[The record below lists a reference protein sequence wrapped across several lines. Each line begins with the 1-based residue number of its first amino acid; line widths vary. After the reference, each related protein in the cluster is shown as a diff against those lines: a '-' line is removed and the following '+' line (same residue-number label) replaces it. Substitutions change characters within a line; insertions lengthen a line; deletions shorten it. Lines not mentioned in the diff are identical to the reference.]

1 MTHSLTLLNCLTRIN
16 GLTQINGLTKKTRWK
31 RSFTAIMLVIMGFF
45 TLSSAFAAKLTDIK
59 VNNGPTESRVTLSFD
74 GQPVYAFFSLNSPER
89 VVLDVRQSGNL
100 SGLPLEFSGQNLL
113 KRIRS
118 STPKDAQST
127 RLVLELTQKVKTRAV
142 TQQSGNNYTVVM
154 TMSAAASAPVRQT
167 QPTLSQNQNN
177 VSQNNAP
184 LNQTN
189 TPSPNA
195 GRLTSQAS
203 NTNTASRVTSAN
215 TNSVAKN
222 PFNNK
227 PTVVV
232 SSESVTTNT
241 SRPIKT
247 SSAANSSRVV
257 VAIDAGHGGQDP
269 GAIGQNGLKEKN
281 VTIAIARRLE
291 ALLNSD
297 PMFKPV
303 LTRNGDYF
311 ISVMGRSDVARKQGA
326 NVLVSVHADAAPN
339 RSATGASVWVLS
351 NRRANSEMGNW
362 LEQHEKQS
370 ELLGGA
376 GDVLANTAS
385 DPYLSQAVLDLQFGH
400 SQRVGYDVA
409 TKVLNELQRV
419 GDIHKRRP
427 EHASLGVLRSPDIP
441 SLLVETGFISNS
453 TEERLLGS
461 SAYQE
466 KIAQA
471 IYKGLRSYFLAH
483 PLQADPKVEN
493 RPLIET
499 AAVDSSSQRSGVSQ
513 PEPMVSSTQ
522 SGRVSATKPAAAD
535 AVTKNRSQIHKVQ
548 RGETLSGIASQYGVS
563 MAVLRQN
570 NTLKNDV
577 VWVGQRLKVPA
588 SGATVATAA
597 PKAAAKAKQG
607 KSQPVKHQVK
617 RGDTLSAIAAR
628 YGVSMSEIERANK
641 IKSGNVQL
649 GQTLTIPQS

>member
-1 MTHSLTLLNCLTRIN
+1 
-16 GLTQINGLTKKTRWK
+16 
-31 RSFTAIMLVIMGFF
+31 MLVIVGLF
-45 TLSSAFAAKLTDIK
+45 TLPAAFAAKLTDIK

-127 RLVLELTQKVKTRAV
+127 RLVLELTQKAKTRAV

-167 QPTLSQNQNN
+167 QSVLSQNNT
-177 VSQNNAP
+177 S

-203 NTNTASRVTSAN
+203 NTNTASRVTSVN

-247 SSAANSSRVV
+247 SSASNSSRVV

-513 PEPMVSSTQ
+513 PEPVVSNISSNAQ
-522 SGRVSATKPAAAD
+522 GGRVSATKSVAAG

-577 VWVGQRLKVPA
+577 VWVGQRLKIPA
-588 SGATVATAA
+588 SGVTVAAAA
-597 PKAAAKAKQG
+597 PKAVAKAKPS

>member
-16 GLTQINGLTKKTRWK
+16 GLTQKTRWR
-31 RSFTAIMLVIMGFF
+31 RSFTAVMLVIVGLF
-45 TLSSAFAAKLTDIK
+45 TLPAAFAAKLTDIK

-127 RLVLELTQKVKTRAV
+127 RLVLELTQKAKTRAV

-167 QPTLSQNQNN
+167 QSVLSQNNT
-177 VSQNNAP
+177 S

-203 NTNTASRVTSAN
+203 NTNTASRVTSVN

-247 SSAANSSRVV
+247 SSASNSSRVV

-297 PMFKPV
+297 PMFKSV

-513 PEPMVSSTQ
+513 PEPVVSNISSNAQ
-522 SGRVSATKPAAAD
+522 GGRVSATKPVAAG

-577 VWVGQRLKVPA
+577 VWVGQRLKIPA
-588 SGATVATAA
+588 SGVTVAAAA
-597 PKAAAKAKQG
+597 PKAVAKAKPS

>member
-1 MTHSLTLLNCLTRIN
+1 MMHSLTLLNCLTRIN
-16 GLTQINGLTKKTRWK
+16 GLTQKTRWR
-31 RSFTAIMLVIMGFF
+31 RSFTAVMLVIVGLF
-45 TLSSAFAAKLTDIK
+45 TLPAAFAAKLTDIK

-127 RLVLELTQKVKTRAV
+127 RLVLELTQKAKTRAV

-167 QPTLSQNQNN
+167 QSVLSQNNT
-177 VSQNNAP
+177 S

-203 NTNTASRVTSAN
+203 NTNTASRVTSVN

-247 SSAANSSRVV
+247 SSASNSSRVV

-513 PEPMVSSTQ
+513 PEPVVSNISSNAQ
-522 SGRVSATKPAAAD
+522 GGRVSAAKPVAAG

-577 VWVGQRLKVPA
+577 VWVGQRLKIPA
-588 SGATVATAA
+588 SGATVAAAA
-597 PKAAAKAKQG
+597 PKAVAKAKPS

>member
-16 GLTQINGLTKKTRWK
+16 GLTQKTRWR
-31 RSFTAIMLVIMGFF
+31 RSFTAVMLVIVGLF
-45 TLSSAFAAKLTDIK
+45 TLPAAFAAKLTDIK

-127 RLVLELTQKVKTRAV
+127 RLVLELTQKAKTRAV

-167 QPTLSQNQNN
+167 QSVLSQNNT
-177 VSQNNAP
+177 S

-203 NTNTASRVTSAN
+203 NTNTASRVTSVN

-247 SSAANSSRVV
+247 SSASNSSRVV

-513 PEPMVSSTQ
+513 PEPVVSNISSNAQ
-522 SGRVSATKPAAAD
+522 GGRVSATKPVAAG

-577 VWVGQRLKVPA
+577 VWVGQRLKIPA
-588 SGATVATAA
+588 SGATVAAAA
-597 PKAAAKAKQG
+597 PKAVAKAKPS

>member
-1 MTHSLTLLNCLTRIN
+1 
-16 GLTQINGLTKKTRWK
+16 
-31 RSFTAIMLVIMGFF
+31 MLVIVGLF
-45 TLSSAFAAKLTDIK
+45 TLPSAFAAKLTDIK

-127 RLVLELTQKVKTRAV
+127 RLVLELTQKAKTRAV

-167 QPTLSQNQNN
+167 QSVLSQNNT
-177 VSQNNAP
+177 S

-203 NTNTASRVTSAN
+203 NTNTASRVTSVN

-513 PEPMVSSTQ
+513 PEPVVSNISSNAQ
-522 SGRVSATKPAAAD
+522 GGRVSATKPVAAG

-577 VWVGQRLKVPA
+577 VWVGQRLKIPA
-588 SGATVATAA
+588 SGVTVAAAA
-597 PKAAAKAKQG
+597 PKAVAKAKPS

>member
-1 MTHSLTLLNCLTRIN
+1 MIMVSLFALP
-16 GLTQINGLTKKTRWK
+16 
-31 RSFTAIMLVIMGFF
+31 
-45 TLSSAFAAKLTDIK
+45 SAFAAKLTDIK
-59 VNNGPTESRVTLSFD
+59 VNNGPTESKVTLSFD

-118 STPKDAQST
+118 STPKDEQST

-142 TQQSGNNYTVVM
+142 TQQSGNNYTVVITM
-154 TMSAAASAPVRQT
+154 TAAASAPVRQT
-167 QPTLSQNQNN
+167 QPTL
-177 VSQNNAP
+177 SQNNAP

-195 GRLTSQAS
+195 GRLTAPA
-203 NTNTASRVTSAN
+203 TNANAESRITSAN
-215 TNSVAKN
+215 TTSVTKN

-232 SSESVTTNT
+232 SSENITTNT
-241 SRPIKT
+241 ARPIKT
-247 SSAANSSRVV
+247 ARQTNTASAANSSRVV

-269 GAIGQNGLKEKN
+269 GAIGQNGLQEKS

-326 NVLVSVHADAAPN
+326 NVLVSIHADAAPN

-499 AAVDSSSQRSGVSQ
+499 AAVDSSSQRSSVSQ
-513 PEPMVSSTQ
+513 PEPVVNNIAS
-522 SGRVSATKPAAAD
+522 SGRSSAAKPAA
-535 AVTKNRSQIHKVQ
+535 TGKSQIHKVQ

-588 SGATVATAA
+588 SGTAAAAA
-597 PKAAAKAKQG
+597 PKTVAKAKPS

>member
-1 MTHSLTLLNCLTRIN
+1 
-16 GLTQINGLTKKTRWK
+16 
-31 RSFTAIMLVIMGFF
+31 MLVIVGLF
-45 TLSSAFAAKLTDIK
+45 TLPAAFAAKLTDIK

-127 RLVLELTQKVKTRAV
+127 RLVLELTQKAKTRAV

-167 QPTLSQNQNN
+167 QSVLSQNNT
-177 VSQNNAP
+177 S

-203 NTNTASRVTSAN
+203 NTNTASRVTSVN

-247 SSAANSSRVV
+247 SSASNSSRVV

-513 PEPMVSSTQ
+513 PEPVVSNISSNAQ
-522 SGRVSATKPAAAD
+522 GGRVSAAKPVAAG

-570 NTLKNDV
+570 NTLKNVV
-577 VWVGQRLKVPA
+577 VWVGQRLKIPA
-588 SGATVATAA
+588 SGATVAAAA
-597 PKAAAKAKQG
+597 PKAVAKAKPS